1 MVESLASLCAIALVL
16 SVVDGKP
23 TTTSLD
29 IARHFGKL
37 HRDVLRAIENLLPG
51 LPPEHQRNFAQGVY
65 TLPETGDQQHNM
77 YRMNRDGFV
86 VLAMGFTG
94 KKALQFKLAYID
106 AFNKMEAEIV
116 GLRNSAIAG
125 TPALP
130 AVKTIPRRPSKLPRP
145 ASLPPEVQPLVDAT
159 VWRMVGRAHT
169 DIADWVER
177 HLAFT
182 CNLDHTGTANT
193 RAQRAAKALEAISYE
208 DWLTQGELNNAKNLL
223 VFFEVARDLG
233 AKGADRINTLI
244 KTHGATA

>member
-1 MVESLASLCAIALVL
+1 MLDVIA
-16 SVVDGKP
+16 
-23 TTTSLD
+23 
-29 IARHFGKL
+29 A
-37 HRDVLRAIENLLPG
+37 LLPN
-51 LPPEHQRNFAQGVY
+51 LPEHHQPDFRLVTREYENGKGGTQTAPAY
-65 TLPETGDQQHNM
+65 EL
-77 YRMNRDGFV
+77 NRDGFV

-106 AFNKMEAEIV
+106 AFNKMEAQIV
-116 GLRNSAIAG
+116 GLHNSAIAG

-177 HLAFT
+177 YLAFT

>member
-1 MVESLASLCAIALVL
+1 MVESLASVCAIALVL
-16 SVVDGKP
+16 TVVDGHP

-29 IARHFGKL
+29 IARHFGKR
-37 HRDVLRAIENLLPG
+37 HAHIMDTIRALLEQ
-51 LPPEHQRNFAQGVY
+51 LPPEHQPNFRPMFIEVALGQGA
-65 TLPETGDQQHNM
+65 TRQDPA
-77 YRMNRDGFV
+77 YRITRDGFTL
-86 VLAMGFTG
+86 LAMGFTG

-106 AFNKMEAEIV
+106 AFNKMEAQIV
-116 GLRNSAIAG
+116 GLHNSAIAD

-177 HLAFT
+177 HLAYT
-182 CNLDHTGTANT
+182 CNLDHAGTANT

-223 VFFEVARDLG
+223 VFFEVAKDLG
-233 AKGADRINTLI
+233 TKGTERINALI
-244 KTHGATA
+244 KQVI